1 MVKKLRLLHMVTLY
15 NTYTRY
21 THAHC
26 QEFIAVKFLRGLVVI
41 VISKLLDLRKNFG
54 SYGILLSC
62 YNYITFSMCIVHGFD
77 ATELKISED
86 AVATIRVFRLFVKGN
101 TTGISPTRTTLP
113 GIISS
118 VPETAKGI
126 DKIIIYYN
134 AMRTHIY

>member
-1 MVKKLRLLHMVTLY
+1 
-15 NTYTRY
+15 
-21 THAHC
+21 
-26 QEFIAVKFLRGLVVI
+26 
-41 VISKLLDLRKNFG
+41 
-54 SYGILLSC
+54 
-62 YNYITFSMCIVHGFD
+62 MCIVHGFD

-118 VPETAKGI
+118 VPDTAKGI

-134 AMRTHIY
+134 TMRTHIY